1 LRFIVVRRTR
11 SHPYIRPLVIVL
23 SLLTGMMLVAI
34 LLTLIGAHPLATI
47 VAIAYSFITP
57 QVVKDMVLLTM
68 LGCALLISF
77 KGALWNVGAEGQ
89 LYTAII
95 PIVWITLYVA
105 PWSASS
111 PPYQSILV
119 TLASITAAAIFGA
132 MWGAI
137 AGVLRAYVGIDEVPV
152 TLIMNYIAY
161 YLVNLLILGPFRG
174 RYVYGYIRTDDL
186 PDAYKLNINVV
197 MQRTG
202 NAFIDGFLEFIRVI
216 VYYAYWVLAAILVAL
231 LTWVVF
237 NHTSIGLKIKILGSN
252 PEFLKAVGVDVRRT
266 IVMALTLSGLL
277 VGIASATYYLG
288 DLTRLTYPI
297 QAQTAGYGYLAI
309 LVAWLSMLELQLI
322 PISAYIVSS
331 LRNAGRNMQ
340 IFGLGGLES
349 TLILLGSI
357 LLTYSTLRFLTE
369 YEVRVVK

>member
-1 LRFIVVRRTR
+1 MRFIVVRRTKP
-11 SHPYIRPLVIVL
+11 HPYIKPLIIAL
-23 SLLTGMMLVAI
+23 SLITGMGLVAI
-34 LLTLIGAHPLATI
+34 LLTLIGAHPFAILVT
-47 VAIAYSFITP
+47 IAYSFTTP
-57 QVVKDMVLLTM
+57 QVVKDMLLLTM

-77 KGALWNVGAEGQ
+77 KGAVWNVGAEGQ

-105 PWSASS
+105 PWSAGS
-111 PPYQSILV
+111 PPHQPILII
-119 TLASITAAAIFGA
+119 LASITAAAVFGA
-132 MWGAI
+132 MWGAV
-137 AGVLRAYVGIDEVPV
+137 AGALRAYVGIDEVPV
-152 TLIMNYIAY
+152 TLIMNYVAY
-161 YLVNLLILGPFRG
+161 YVVNILVLGPFRG

-186 PDAYKLNINVV
+186 PDAYKLGINVV

-202 NAFIDGFLEFIRVI
+202 NAFLDGFLEFIRVV
-216 VYYAYWVLAAILVAL
+216 VYYAYWVLAAALVAL

-237 NHTSIGLKIKILGSN
+237 NHTTIGLRIKILGSN
-252 PEFLKAVGVDVRRT
+252 PEFLRAVGVDVRKT
-266 IVMALTLSGLL
+266 TVMALALSGLL
-277 VGIASATYYLG
+277 VGVASAIYYLG

-309 LVAWLSMLELQLI
+309 LVVWLSMLELPLI
-322 PISAYIVSS
+322 PLSAYIVSS

-349 TLILLGSI
+349 TLVLLGSV
-357 LLTYSTLRFLTE
+357 LLTYSALRFLTE

>member
-1 LRFIVVRRTR
+1 MRFIVVRRTKP
-11 SHPYIRPLVIVL
+11 HQYIKPLIIVL
-23 SLLTGMMLVAI
+23 SLLTGMILVAI
-34 LLTLIGAHPLATI
+34 LLVLIGAHPVTTLVT
-47 VAIAYSFITP
+47 IAYSFITP
-57 QVVKDMVLLTM
+57 QVVKDMLLLTM

-77 KGALWNVGAEGQ
+77 KGAVWNVGAEGQ
-89 LYTAII
+89 LYVAII
-95 PIVWITLYVA
+95 PIVWITLYAV

-111 PPYQSILV
+111 PPHQQVLV
-119 TLASITAAAIFGA
+119 ILASITVAALFGA
-132 MWGAI
+132 AWGAI
-137 AGVLRAYVGIDEVPV
+137 AGALRAYVGIDEVPV
-152 TLIMNYIAY
+152 TLIMNYVAY

-186 PDAYKLNINVV
+186 PDAYKLSINIV

-202 NAFIDGFLEFIRVI
+202 NAFLDGFLEFIRAI

-237 NHTSIGLKIKILGSN
+237 NYTSIGLRIKILGSN
-252 PEFLKAVGVDVRRT
+252 PEFLKAVGVDARKT
-266 IVMALTLSGLL
+266 ILTALALSGSL
-277 VGIASATYYLG
+277 VGIASAIYYLG

-297 QAQTAGYGYLAI
+297 QSQTASYGYLAI
-309 LVAWLSMLELQLI
+309 LVAWLSMLELPLI
-322 PISAYIVSS
+322 PLSAYVVSS